1 MPPFPFSLLAH
12 RRQTAEEREAERQA
26 ANRLLIS
33 LQSESAAKSHLYG
46 GPQPPSSHESMV
58 AAEEAASAAVSA
70 HIKSQMGAGPGS
82 GVGHMPSY
90 LSNMHPLHL
99 SLQPWAAAA
108 AAGSHLMAASHFNML
123 RAGHGHG
130 AGRDGGPY
138 MPGVP
143 TAQAM

>member
-1 MPPFPFSLLAH
+1 
-12 RRQTAEEREAERQA
+12 
-26 ANRLLIS
+26 
-33 LQSESAAKSHLYG
+33 
-46 GPQPPSSHESMV
+46 MV
-58 AAEEAASAAVSA
+58 AAEEAAAAAVSA
-70 HIKSQMGAGPGS
+70 HLKGQVGQGAG

-130 AGRDGGPY
+130 AGRADGGPY